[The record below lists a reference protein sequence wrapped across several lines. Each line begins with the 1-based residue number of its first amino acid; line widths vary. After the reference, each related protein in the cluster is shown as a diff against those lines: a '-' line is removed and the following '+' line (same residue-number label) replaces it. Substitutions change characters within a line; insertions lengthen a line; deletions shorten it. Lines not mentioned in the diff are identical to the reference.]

1 MEGLFKKLMPKVI
14 FGICRRK
21 HCNLEGKVVNSSEY
35 VMSQQNV
42 KYEWNLAQA

>member
-1 MEGLFKKLMPKVI
+1 MLKVI

-42 KYEWNLAQA
+42 RYEWNLAQAKEIFI